1 MSPDALRLLPLDC
14 PSCGATLAA
23 EGTDVVYYC
32 TACRNGYRIRADESG
47 LDGVEVSFVAL
58 KNRSAESYLP
68 FWILRATIDLEER
81 DAEGA
86 GFHRLLGALLGTSG
100 PSSGSTYEATFAV
113 PAFRCPLEQAT
124 ALTQRYTSSLPELG
138 EKLGERLTGGV
149 FGVEDARVMAEY
161 AFLDAQIQRP
171 DTLRQLRYTIDFQSE
186 RLLGVPF
193 VRQGDQWQ
201 DAIFGLPVIV
211 GG

>member
-23 EGTDVVYYC
+23 EGEDIIYYC
-32 TACRNGYRIRADESG
+32 TACRNGYRIRSDESG
-47 LDGVEVSFVAL
+47 LERVEVSFVAL
-58 KNRSAESYLP
+58 KDRTAESYRP
-68 FWILRATIDLEER
+68 FWVLDATVDLQER
-81 DAEGA
+81 EAA
-86 GFHRLLGALLGTSG
+86 GGGIHKLLGALLGSSG
-100 PSSGSTYEATFAV
+100 PASGSTYEATFVV
-113 PAFRCPLEQAT
+113 PAFRCPLNQAT
-124 ALTQRYTSSLPELG
+124 VLIQRYTSSFPELG

-149 FGVEDARVMAEY
+149 FGVEDARVLAEY

-171 DTLRQLRYTIDFQSE
+171 DTLRQLRYTLDFQKQ

-193 VRQGDQWQ
+193 VRQGEGWQ
-201 DAIFGLPVIV
+201 DAIYGLPVSA